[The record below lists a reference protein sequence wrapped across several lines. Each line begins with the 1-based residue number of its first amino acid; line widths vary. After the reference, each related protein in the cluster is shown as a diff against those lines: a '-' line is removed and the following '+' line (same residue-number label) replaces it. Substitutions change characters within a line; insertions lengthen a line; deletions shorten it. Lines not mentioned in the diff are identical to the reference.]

1 MNLIKLALFLAF
13 LTAAVFSNAFAQ
25 EERQKEFRLCVVS
38 KHPEERLTEYTPMA
52 DYIANRLKEF
62 GIKGAKVIVALDTDD
77 ALKKIRNNELDVIF
91 ESAFS
96 AVTTREKAGTI
107 PSLILWK
114 KQVREYKTLF
124 FVRKDSPIKT
134 LNDLKGKTIVF
145 EDPQSTSAYLM
156 PKAELI
162 KNSMTVLPLDEKD
175 APKDAVRYVFAEE
188 ELNQIFWVDRK
199 KADAGA
205 FSNNDWDELP
215 EKQQGEFRIIH
226 ETKYVLRF
234 VASFHSNVPKKLRNA
249 VEDILINMDQNPEAR
264 DTLKKAARITKIERL
279 TDNDFKSLEYVKK
292 LMRYIDE
299 EMSSTF
305 PLGVVK
311 DWEHKN

>member
-38 KHPEERLTEYTPMA
+38 KYPDKRLKEYTPMA

-62 GIKGAKVIVALDTDD
+62 GIKGVKVIVAIDTDD

-96 AVTTREKAGTI
+96 TVTTREKAGTI

-114 KQVREYKTLF
+114 KQVREYKALF

-145 EDPQSTSAYLM
+145 EDPASTSAYLM
-156 PKAELI
+156 PKAELV
-162 KNSMTVLPLDEKD
+162 KNGMTVLPLKEEKSMAMQPD
-175 APKDAVRYVFAEE
+175 DAVKYVFAEE
-188 ELNQIFWVDRK
+188 ELNQAFWVAQKR
-199 KADAGA
+199 ADAGA
-205 FSNNDWDELP
+205 FNNNDWDELP
-215 EKQQGEFRIIH
+215 EKVRAEFRIIH
-226 ETKYVLRF
+226 ETKPVLRF
-234 VASFHSNVPKKLRNA
+234 VASFHSNVPKKLKNA
-249 VEDILINMDQNPEAR
+249 VEDILINMDQNPEGRNA
-264 DTLKKAARITKIERL
+264 LKDAARITKIEKL
-279 TDNDFKSLEYVKK
+279 TDNDFKSLEYVKE
-292 LMRYIDE
+292 LMRFID
-299 EMSSTF
+299 
-305 PLGVVK
+305 
-311 DWEHKN
+311 